1 MLKLIVEDI
10 PDEDAIELLFDK
22 LRQYDWINTVT
33 IQSGSVLRGKVEKR
47 HFAADRWL
55 DDVAN
60 EREMTLARLDKESI
74 KQMREELDRLER
86 DAS

>member
-1 MLKLIVEDI
+1 M
-10 PDEDAIELLFDK
+10 
-22 LRQYDWINTVT
+22 
-33 IQSGSVLRGKVEKR
+33 LRGKVEKR

-60 EREMTLARLDKESI
+60 EREMTLARLDKKSI